1 MKALKLFAWCKGTRL
16 SPALNVLEERTWGT
30 EKYAC
35 WERVMW
41 HNHKVFYTVFH
52 TYMRL
57 FFYKDMNKVCVYMC
71 NFLFI
76 AGDID
81 FLLLLGT

>member
-1 MKALKLFAWCKGTRL
+1 MFQAY
-16 SPALNVLEERTWGT
+16 V
-30 EKYAC
+30 
-35 WERVMW
+35 
-41 HNHKVFYTVFH
+41 
-52 TYMRL
+52 RL

-71 NFLFI
+71 NFPFI